1 MKNILTVLLIYFSS
15 LGYAHDYF
23 FAFAEVQF
31 NHEKKR
37 LEISIRVTGHDFEE
51 YMKHVGKETLR
62 MEECINNPIEMQ
74 KIKSV
79 LFSEFKITTN
89 GAPLALEIVGM
100 EINNKDEAIFYVTS
114 KENIELTTV
123 TFTFDLLMNY
133 FKEQQNKLTIFTKE
147 GKDYL
152 TFLPHR
158 RIRNYSFLQ
167 KQ

>member
-1 MKNILTVLLIYFSS
+1 MRNILLILLLSSAFFSA
-15 LGYAHDYF
+15 AHDYF

-31 NHEKKR
+31 NDEKKR
-37 LEISIRVTGHDFEE
+37 LEISIRVTGHDLED
-51 YMKHVGKETLR
+51 YMKHLGKETLR

-89 GAPLALEIVGM
+89 GAPLALEIIGM
-100 EINNKDEAIFYVTS
+100 EINTKDEAIFYITS
-114 KENIELTTV
+114 KEISSLKDV
-123 TFTFDLLMNY
+123 TITFDLLMDF
-133 FKEQQNKLTIFTKE
+133 FKEQQNKLTIFKQG

-158 RIRNYSFLQ
+158 RSRKYSFS
-167 KQ
+167 